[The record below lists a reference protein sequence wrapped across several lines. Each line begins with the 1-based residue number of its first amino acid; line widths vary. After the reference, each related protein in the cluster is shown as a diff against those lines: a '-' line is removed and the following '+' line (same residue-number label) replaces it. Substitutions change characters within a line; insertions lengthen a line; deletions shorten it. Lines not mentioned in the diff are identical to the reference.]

1 MFIKVLSST
10 FRNYLRH
17 DYKTTSTPHHD
28 LFFPVLTIVKYLL
41 SRFCARTT
49 TVRHCVLCGG
59 DLVVAV
65 FTAIQVCFAK

>member
-28 LFFPVLTIVKYLL
+28 LFFPVLTIVKYFTIKILCSDNNCQAL
-41 SRFCARTT
+41 CA
-49 TVRHCVLCGG
+49 LW
-59 DLVVAV
+59 LVAWW
-65 FTAIQVCFAK
+65 